1 MLDGFNEALNYFRP
15 YFLINGPPYPWN
27 TSEKALTFYFIAE
40 ENIQEVFE
48 KSQYKVLKWGSSLC
62 GIVVNKYQS
71 PCGPVDPKMSIEE
84 VLEVYKN
91 ACHPDLAETR
101 E

>member
-1 MLDGFNEALNYFRP
+1 M
-15 YFLINGPPYPWN
+15 
-27 TSEKALTFYFIAE
+27 
-40 ENIQEVFE
+40 FE

-71 PCGPVDPKMSIEE
+71 PCGPIDPKMSIEE
-84 VLEVYKN
+84 VLDVYKN